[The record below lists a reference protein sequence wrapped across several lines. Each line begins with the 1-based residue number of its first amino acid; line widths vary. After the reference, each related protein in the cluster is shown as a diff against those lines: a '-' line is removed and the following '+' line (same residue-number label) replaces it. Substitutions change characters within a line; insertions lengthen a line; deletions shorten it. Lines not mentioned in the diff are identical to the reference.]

1 MNRTYKYRLYPN
13 KTQAKQLDH
22 IFSIAWRVYN
32 DIHHMRK
39 VGYFENGVKWS
50 WQDLAKF
57 WRRERNRYPDLQ
69 LLPSDTVTEL
79 VKRHDKAL
87 KAFFTRRKDGVGYPK
102 EKKRIDFRGLE
113 YWYGKG
119 VKLSTDEREVTYL
132 YLMNVGTIKVRLHR
146 PLPDSAKAKL
156 FIVGKSRRDQWFVCV
171 QVEMPDAEPLP
182 HCGDMVGIDLGIAHL
197 LALSNGVL
205 VENPRWYKESQR
217 KRRAIGRK
225 LDRQRRASNPQNYNE
240 NGTVKE
246 NAVIWRKSNRLRDT
260 EKQLRRLEEHIAQQ
274 RWYFWHTLTDQL
286 TKQYGL
292 IALEDLTL
300 DFMIKNRRL
309 AMPAHDA
316 AFSMFWQMLRY
327 KAEERG
333 VTLVFVP
340 PQYTSQT
347 CAECGHVS
355 ADNRRAQA
363 NFTCVACGHQNNADL
378 NAARNILNLAVQ
390 ASVQDVRGVT
400 QTSRSYVP
408 RDAQNGTALAR
419 HAAP

>member
-39 VGYFENGVKWS
+39 VDYFENGVKWS

-102 EKKRIDFRGLE
+102 EKKRADFRGLE
-113 YWYGKG
+113 YWAGSG
-119 VKLSTDEREVTYL
+119 VKLYADNGVTYL
-132 YLMNVGTIKVRLHR
+132 YLMNVGNIKVRLHR
-146 PLPDSAKAKL
+146 PLPDNAKAKL
-156 FIVGKSRRDQWFVCV
+156 FIVGKSRREQWFVCV
-171 QVEMPDAEPLP
+171 QVEMPDAKPLP
-182 HCGDMVGIDLGIAHL
+182 HCGDVVGIDLGIAHL
-197 LALSNGVL
+197 LALSNGVM
-205 VENPRWYKESQR
+205 VENPRWYKEAQR
-217 KRRAIGRK
+217 KRRVIGRK
-225 LDRQRRASNPQNYNE
+225 LDRQRRANNPQNFYE

-246 NAVIWRKSNRLRDT
+246 NAVIWRKSQRQRDT
-260 EKQLRRLEEHIAQQ
+260 ENQLRRLEEHISQQ
-274 RWYFWHTLTDQL
+274 RWYFWHTVTDQL
-286 TKQYGL
+286 TKQYSL

-300 DFMIKNRRL
+300 DFMIQNKRL
-309 AMPAHDA
+309 AMSAHDA
-316 AFSMFWQMLRY
+316 SFGMFWQMLKY

-340 PQYTSQT
+340 PQYTSQA
-347 CAECGHVS
+347 CAECGHVE
-355 ADNRRAQA
+355 AGNRKTQA
-363 NFTCVACGHQNNADL
+363 EFTCVACGHHDNADL
-378 NAARNILNLAVQ
+378 NAARNILRLALQ
-390 ASVQDVRGVT
+390 TSVQDVRGLI
-400 QTSRSYVP
+400 QTNGSQMP
-408 RDAQNGTALAR
+408 CDAQNGVALASMV
-419 HAAP
+419 AP